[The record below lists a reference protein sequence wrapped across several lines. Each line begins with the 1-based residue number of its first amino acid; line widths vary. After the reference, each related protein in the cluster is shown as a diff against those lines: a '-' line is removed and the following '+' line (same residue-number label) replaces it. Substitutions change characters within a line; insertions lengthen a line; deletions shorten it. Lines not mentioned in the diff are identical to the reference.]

1 MLQTL
6 NDIIKLIK
14 VQKISSTGKK
24 EKIVV
29 VSDEQSVDESQIEG
43 KQVLNEI

>member
-14 VQKISSTGKK
+14 VRKISKK
-24 EKIVV
+24 DTMV
-29 VSDEQSVDESQIEG
+29 VSDEQSADESQIEG
-43 KQVLNEI
+43 KQVLNEM